1 MNLHLVRRKKYTL
14 QIGNK
19 KKEWKKSEITVYTT
33 IYPSWN
39 HLYIFLSL
47 DTKMIDSKKRKLNS
61 YEIYQVLFLRT
72 NPHFMSFLCS
82 ILRRIVLTVTHCEV
96 FFVSLSCCQ
105 IFVMLFG
112 ILSLGLVDFLF
123 SSLPPPITSRN
134 VKIMLTL
141 KAYHA
146 WGKVEK
152 SECCNV
158 FKYTILVSL
167 YKEIGTE
174 TTVMKNKINN
184 NISIYDGTCI
194 IVKLC
199 FRNC

>member
-1 MNLHLVRRKKYTL
+1 MNLRLVRIKIYTSNRK
-14 QIGNK
+14 QEERMK
-19 KKEWKKSEITVYTT
+19 KKKGSAT
-33 IYPSWN
+33 IYPSWK

-61 YEIYQVLFLRT
+61 YEMYQVLFLRT
-72 NPHFMSFLCS
+72 NPYYMSFLCS
-82 ILRRIVLTVTHCEV
+82 ILRRIVLTVTHCEFFF
-96 FFVSLSCCQ
+96 FFVCLSCCQ

-167 YKEIGTE
+167 YKEIGIG
-174 TTVMKNKINN
+174 TTVTKNKINN
-184 NISIYDGTCI
+184 NISIEDGTCI

-199 FRNC
+199 P